1 MTSLLRSPKARTVYH
16 ITHLDNLEEI
26 FRCGVLLPASQAIP
40 VTNFADTEIKKKR
53 QDFKLGVEPY
63 GYLADYTPFHF
74 VPTTPYFHRIT
85 NSPRSAAQP
94 VRQAHFVVIRLD
106 FEPQSHAQINSSP
119 SIVTS
124 AHPLSSR
131 VEIAKASP
139 ENIEN
144 MVDWRVIHSKTPWD
158 VKDLFEEEWRL
169 RRQAE
174 LLVFGGLKIEGA
186 NLKLFV
192 RTDPAL
198 KKLDD
203 ILKASDSDCEAAI
216 GEKYFN
222 HHFA

>member
-1 MTSLLRSPKARTVYH
+1 MTSVLRTSKIRSVYH
-16 ITHLDNLEEI
+16 ITHLDNLEAI
-26 FRCGVLLPASQAIP
+26 FRCGILLPASQAIP
-40 VTNFADTEIKKKR
+40 VTNFADIEIKKKR
-53 QDFKLGVEPY
+53 QEFKLEVEPF

-74 VPTTPYFHRIT
+74 VSTTPYFHRIT
-85 NSPRSAAQP
+85 NSPRSAAQS

-106 FEPQSHAQINSSP
+106 FEPQSNALINSSP

-131 VEIAKASP
+131 VKVAKASP
-139 ENIEN
+139 ENIQN
-144 MVDWRVIHSKTPWD
+144 LVDWRVIHSKTPWD

-174 LLVFGGLKIEGA
+174 LLVFGGLRIKGA

-198 KKLDD
+198 QKLDD
-203 ILKASDSDCEAAI
+203 ILKVSNSDCEAAI

-222 HHFA
+222 HHYV